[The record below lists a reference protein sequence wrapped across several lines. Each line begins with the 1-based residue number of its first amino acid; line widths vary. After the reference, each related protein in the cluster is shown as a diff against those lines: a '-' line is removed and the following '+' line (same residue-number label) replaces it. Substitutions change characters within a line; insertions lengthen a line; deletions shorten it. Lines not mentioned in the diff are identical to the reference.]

1 MADDLET
8 MPKQADRSLGELF
21 GQLTSDTGELIR
33 KEVQLARVE
42 LKEEAQRAGKAG
54 GMLAGAG
61 VVALLAAIALTFALA
76 WLLDEWMPRA
86 LAFLIVGVLWLI
98 VAAALYGRG
107 RAEMKNV
114 KPVPEQTVTT
124 LKEDVQWARAQKN

>member
-21 GQLTSDTGELIR
+21 GQLTADTGELIR

-42 LKEEAQRAGKAG
+42 LKEEAQRAGRAG

-61 VVALLAAIALTFALA
+61 VVGLLAAIALTFALA
-76 WLLDEWMPRA
+76 WLLDEWMPRP
-86 LAFLIVGVLWLI
+86 LAFLIVGVVWLI
-98 VAAALYGRG
+98 VAAVLYGRG
-107 RAEMKNV
+107 RTEMKTI
-114 KPVPEQTVTT
+114 KPVPEATVTT
-124 LKEDVQWARAQKN
+124 LKEDVQWARAQKS